1 MTVTPTAVA
10 VVPPCFMLAQSIMP
24 AHSRTGLAAPRLTV
38 HTVTGMAQ
46 FGIPAGAPVSI
57 EAPACSTTSVRLS
70 AIEFEPMMH
79 RSFGVA
85 PYQDNEAL
93 QRFTRAR

>member
-1 MTVTPTAVA
+1 MHA
-10 VVPPCFMLAQSIMP
+10 
-24 AHSRTGLAAPRLTV
+24 
-38 HTVTGMAQ
+38 GMAQ
-46 FGIPAGAPVSI
+46 FGISAGAPISI
-57 EAPACSTTSVRLS
+57 EAPACSTTSVQLS
-70 AIEFEPMMH
+70 TIEFEPMMH